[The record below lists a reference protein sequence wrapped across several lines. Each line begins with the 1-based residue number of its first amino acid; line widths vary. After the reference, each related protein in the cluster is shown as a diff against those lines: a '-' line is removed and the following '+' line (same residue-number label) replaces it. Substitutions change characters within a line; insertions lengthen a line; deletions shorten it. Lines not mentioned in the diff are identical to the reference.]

1 MSPDIGPPRE
11 RWLTADEATALLG
24 ISRQTLYAYV
34 SRSRIGVVAAPDDP
48 RRSLYDAADVHRLA
62 ERNRQGRS
70 RHAVAASTISW
81 GEPIL
86 VSAITRIE
94 GGRIE
99 YRGQDAIALA
109 ATATLEQV
117 AALLWEVDAL
127 PALNA
132 ARTAKPWPRAR
143 AAAGVAERCITAAAD
158 MAMLG
163 RWTGKVQGVLP
174 DAVRILDRIA
184 WAASGAP
191 GGAHPPSN
199 LPLHERLA
207 SAWGVGPKAA
217 DQIRRALVLTADHE
231 LNTSAYAARVVASTR
246 APLGACVLAGL
257 AALVGP
263 LHGGMTNEIRNLLAD
278 PSVTADPEGAVAIRL
293 ARGERIPAFGQ
304 PLYPDGD
311 PRAAALLSGLAAHSH
326 AQRLIDAMQAMTGLA
341 PNIDFAL
348 LMVEKRLR
356 LPTGAAFAMFAVG
369 RTVGWIAHALEQWRD
384 GTLIRPRAVYPTH
397 SAADGDSTDAALRRG
412 AGMPQPLTSA

>member
-1 MSPDIGPPRE
+1 MSPDIGPPPD
-11 RWLTADEATALLG
+11 RWLTAEEAIARLG

-34 SRSRIGVVAAPDDP
+34 SRGRIGVVAAQDDP
-48 RRSLYDAADVHRLA
+48 RRSLYDAADVERLA

-94 GGRIE
+94 GGRLE

-109 ATATLEQV
+109 DTATLEEI
-117 AALLWEVDAL
+117 AALLWQVDAL
-127 PALNA
+127 PRPRSG
-132 ARTAKPWPRAR
+132 RTAKPWPRAR
-143 AAAGVAERCITAAAD
+143 VATGVAERCIAAVAD
-158 MAMLG
+158 VAMLG
-163 RWTGKVQGVLP
+163 RWTGKVEGVLP

-184 WAASGAP
+184 WAASGAS
-191 GGAHPPSN
+191 GVARPPST

-207 SAWGVGPKAA
+207 AVWGVGPKAA

-231 LNTSAYAARVVASTR
+231 LNVSTYAARVVASTR

-263 LHGGMTNEIRNLLAD
+263 LHGGMTNEVRAFLAD
-278 PSVTADPEGAVAIRL
+278 PAVIEDPESAIAIRL

-311 PRAAALLSGLAAHSH
+311 PRAAALLPHLAPHSH
-326 AQRLIDAMQAMTGLA
+326 TRRVIDAMQAMTGLA

-369 RTVGWIAHALEQWRD
+369 RTVGWIAHSLEQWRD
-384 GTLIRPRAVYPTH
+384 GTLIRPRAMYPTE
-397 SAADGDSTDAALRRG
+397 AT
-412 AGMPQPLTSA
+412 PKP

>member
-1 MSPDIGPPRE
+1 MSPDLAPPPD
-11 RWLTADEATALLG
+11 RWLTADEAIARLG
-24 ISRQTLYAYV
+24 VSRQTLYAYV

-62 ERNRQGRS
+62 ERNRRGRS

-94 GGRIE
+94 GGRLE
-99 YRGQDAIALA
+99 YRGHDAIKLA
-109 ATATLEQV
+109 ASATLEEV
-117 AALLWEVDAL
+117 AALLWQVDAL
-127 PALNA
+127 PPL
-132 ARTAKPWPRAR
+132 RSGRLVKPWPRAR
-143 AAAGVAERCITAAAD
+143 AAAGVAERCITAAAEL
-158 MAMLG
+158 AMVG
-163 RWTGKVQGVLP
+163 RWTEKVEGVLP

-191 GGAHPPSN
+191 GASHPPSSQ
-199 LPLHERLA
+199 PLHERLA
-207 SAWGVGPKAA
+207 SAWGVGSKGA

-231 LNTSAYAARVVASTR
+231 LNVSTYTARVVASTR

-263 LHGGMTNEIRNLLAD
+263 LHGGMTNEVRALLAD

-293 ARGERIPAFGQ
+293 ARGERIPAFGH

-311 PRAAALLSGLAAHSH
+311 PRAAALLPPLSARSH
-326 AQRLIDAMQAMTGLA
+326 AQRLIDAMQSMTGLA

-384 GTLIRPRAVYPTH
+384 GNLIRPRAMYPAEAT
-397 SAADGDSTDAALRRG
+397 GG
-412 AGMPQPLTSA
+412 A